1 MDERQAAK
9 EYVDKALAER
19 SKLGY
24 TRAVPKKS
32 VSRAVAQAADVF
44 TSLRRLQDR
53 GRTETG

>member
-1 MDERQAAK
+1 MDDASKAAK

-24 TRAVPKKS
+24 TRGVPKKS

-44 TSLRRLQDR
+44 GKLARA
-53 GRTETG
+53 GKV